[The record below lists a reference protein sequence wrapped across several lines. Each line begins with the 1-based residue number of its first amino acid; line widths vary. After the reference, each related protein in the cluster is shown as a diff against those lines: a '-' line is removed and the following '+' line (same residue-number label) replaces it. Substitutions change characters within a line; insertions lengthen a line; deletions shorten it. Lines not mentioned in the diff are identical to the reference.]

1 MCGLRLL
8 FGADARMMLAC
19 RRPLARCHA
28 GLRIFRGLTT
38 STTPIHSALEE
49 AANTV
54 AREPLLARL
63 RSTFHPW
70 PDVAAVVAPRE
81 LHYQVQSFAGTTGT
95 VGALLSSVI
104 GAALLADPPSYSA
117 DANQKHQAKEKHKLE
132 RPLLA
137 RLMGWRWNEK
147 DRDDFYYV
155 LLMTAF
161 FSSLQTVLTSTMVMT
176 NLTAIPVELTG
187 VFVSRNAPWIT
198 LPALLIAPTCP
209 ASALCIALEAE
220 FGEKISYLSW
230 GGMVVMVVNSTACIL
245 SMLHRNHVMRTAS
258 RRLMTRA
265 V

>member
-1 MCGLRLL
+1 MRPACAD
-8 FGADARMMLAC
+8 FAFYSGADARAMMLAC
-19 RRPLARCHA
+19 RRPLARCHG

-38 STTPIHSALEE
+38 STTTIHSALEE

-198 LPALLIAPTCP
+198 LPAL
-209 ASALCIALEAE
+209 CIALEAE

-258 RRLMTRA
+258 RRLKA
-265 V
+265 VRGV

>member
-1 MCGLRLL
+1 
-8 FGADARMMLAC
+8 MLAC
-19 RRPLARCHA
+19 RRPLARCHG

-38 STTPIHSALEE
+38 STTTIHSALEE

-137 RLMGWRWNEK
+137 RLMGWRLEMSDVTVEPLYPPEMASLSVDEFLAALPSLDAPFAAKCAAAAEAGEVLRYAAAIADGALKVSLVSVSADTPLGRLAGTDNLVEVYTQWYEK
-147 DRDDFYYV
+147 PLVIQGAGAGVGTTAAGV
-155 LLMTAF
+155 LADM
-161 FSSLQTVLTSTMVMT
+161 
-176 NLTAIPVELTG
+176 VELAFT
-187 VFVSRNAPWIT
+187 
-198 LPALLIAPTCP
+198 
-209 ASALCIALEAE
+209 
-220 FGEKISYLSW
+220 K
-230 GGMVVMVVNSTACIL
+230 
-245 SMLHRNHVMRTAS
+245 
-258 RRLMTRA
+258 
-265 V
+265 